1 MDVQEPVTIDVT
13 VGIPPGAAAATE
25 PPAADTE
32 NTTTDDGAP
41 RGRTAAG
48 SEQCR
53 RNALGAGLTATEVF
67 PDHLAI
73 AIAQIQ
79 AELTE
84 HHQPRPG
91 IEQRLIRDMAVN
103 WAKMEYAEELRKLD
117 VERVA
122 QRAGLC
128 WDSDQAAVTDRLYGR
143 LARRPEIV
151 APALARTRQGANRL
165 LTDLKGLAA
174 IVENKGALTERQ
186 HSRLSNLFGV
196 PLDMRDGCG
205 RVPPA
210 NDGPALKSLIA
221 AEIDRLQRLQHE
233 SLIALDEQHKDLAL
247 AAMPYAA
254 DADTKLLKR
263 YETTAR
269 NNLEKAREEFRRVRA
284 EAEAAEQERRE
295 RQVQRLFTPQFVVQ
309 PPEAAAGAGAPDANL
324 SPTADAVPRARERV
338 FVGPPY
344 APPVDRKPD
353 PEAESLAAELLARAR
368 TVYDAQTGPSPAR
381 KAAHREARKGKGRRS
396 R

>member
-1 MDVQEPVTIDVT
+1 MDVQEPVTVDVT
-13 VGIPPGAAAATE
+13 VGIPPEAAAE
-25 PPAADTE
+25 PPVSGTE
-32 NTTTDDGAP
+32 SMTTEGDKP
-41 RGRTAAG
+41 QGRTAAG
-48 SEQCR
+48 SQSSR
-53 RNALGAGLTATEVF
+53 RNALGSGLTATEVF

-117 VERVA
+117 VQRVA

-128 WDSDQAAVTDRLYGR
+128 WDSDQAAVADRLYGR

-151 APALARTRQGANRL
+151 APALARTRHGADRL

-186 HSRLSNLFGV
+186 HHRLSNLFGI

-205 RVPPA
+205 RIPPA
-210 NDGPALKSLIA
+210 NDGPALKSLIT
-221 AEIDRLQRLQHE
+221 AEVDRLQRLQHE
-233 SLIALDEQHKDLAL
+233 SLIELDEQHKILAMD
-247 AAMPYAA
+247 AMPYAA

-284 EAEAAEQERRE
+284 EADAAEKERRE
-295 RQVQRLFTPQFVVQ
+295 RWIHEKLKPRLIEQ
-309 PPEAAAGAGAPDANL
+309 PPSSGAPSANPSPARDAAPSAAA
-324 SPTADAVPRARERV
+324 RV
-338 FVGPPY
+338 FVASPKT
-344 APPVDRKPD
+344 APFVRTPD
-353 PEAESLAAELLARAR
+353 DDHEAADLAAELLAMGRKRRDPQAG
-368 TVYDAQTGPSPAR
+368 TSSAR
-381 KAAHREARKGKGRRS
+381 KSAHCEARKEKDGPR
-396 R
+396 